1 MRTSRCATIGVVAEL
16 VDMHPSFGIGVVAGN
31 VVGDGR
37 GGGLGA
43 LLEGDCPRDF
53 RVSSKDGDW
62 GIEESVSKKAL
73 FDSLLYHG
81 IGLFA
86 VGLG

>member
-1 MRTSRCATIGVVAEL
+1 VRTSRCATIGVVAKL
-16 VDMHPSFGIGVVAGN
+16 VDMNPSFGIGVVAGN
-31 VVGDGR
+31 VIGDDR

-43 LLEGDCPRDF
+43 LLEGDYPRDF

-62 GIEESVSKKAL
+62 GLKRVLAKS
-73 FDSLLYHG
+73 SLLLYRS
-81 IGLFA
+81 IGLFV

>member
-31 VVGDGR
+31 VVGDDR
-37 GGGLGA
+37 GGVLGA

-62 GIEESVSKKAL
+62 GLKRVLAKKL
-73 FDSLLYHG
+73 SLT
-81 IGLFA
+81 
-86 VGLG
+86 VVVP

>member
-1 MRTSRCATIGVVAEL
+1 
-16 VDMHPSFGIGVVAGN
+16 MHPSFGIGVVAGN

-62 GIEESVSKKAL
+62 GLKRVLAKKL
-73 FDSLLYHG
+73 SFDSCHTKLHPPDVT
-81 IGLFA
+81 A
-86 VGLG
+86 NMCKDPV

>member
-1 MRTSRCATIGVVAEL
+1 VRTSRYAAIGVVAEL
-16 VDMHPSFGIGVVAGN
+16 VDMHPSFGIGIVASN

-62 GIEESVSKKAL
+62 GLKRVLAKR
-73 FDSLLYHG
+73 SLR
-81 IGLFA
+81 
-86 VGLG
+86 

>member
-1 MRTSRCATIGVVAEL
+1 MRTSRYAAIGIVAEL
-16 VDMHPSFGIGVVAGN
+16 VDVNPPFGIGVATGN
-31 VVGDGR
+31 VVGDDR

-62 GIEESVSKKAL
+62 GLKRSVSKKL
-73 FDSLLYHG
+73 SLT
-81 IGLFA
+81 
-86 VGLG
+86 VVVP